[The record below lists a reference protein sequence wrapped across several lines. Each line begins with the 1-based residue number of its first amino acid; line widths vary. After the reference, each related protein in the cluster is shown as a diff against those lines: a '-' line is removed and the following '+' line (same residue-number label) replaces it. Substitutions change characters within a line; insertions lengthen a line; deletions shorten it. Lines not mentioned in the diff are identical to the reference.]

1 MAKNVL
7 VAQSG
12 GPSAVINNS
21 IRGVIDAC
29 RDHPSV
35 FGRIYGAWHGIEG
48 EFTVERALLYA

>member
-21 IRGVIDAC
+21 IRGVIEAC
-29 RDHPSV
+29 PDYPSV
-35 FGRIYGAWHGIEG
+35 FGL
-48 EFTVERALLYA
+48 V